1 VRIAVVGAGALG
13 LYYGAMLQ
21 KGGHE
26 VCFLLR
32 RDLETIPKNG
42 LSVFSI
48 NGDFKLFPVAGY
60 GSSEE
65 IGMVDLVLVGLKTFA
80 NQSYRQLITPLL
92 KDNSIILTLQN
103 GLGNEEAL
111 AEIFGSERIMGGV
124 AFLCSNRGEPGVVHH
139 LGAGRIIL
147 GEYARPYMDR
157 AESVAA
163 MFSMAGVPCQAVT
176 DLKKARWEKLIWNIP
191 FNGTCAL
198 LQKPVNVLLSN
209 QRTRCLLRDIMFE
222 LIQAANCQSLS
233 NPIPMAYADEMLD
246 FTDAMGHYKPSMQ
259 IDREEGRELELEA
272 IFARPLDAA
281 RQKGIIMPRVEA
293 LHALLEESTSRS

>member
-1 VRIAVVGAGALG
+1 MRIAVVGAGALG
-13 LYYGAMLQ
+13 LYYGSMLQ

-32 RDLETIPKNG
+32 RDLDVIPKSG

-147 GEYARPYMDR
+147 GE
-157 AESVAA
+157 
-163 MFSMAGVPCQAVT
+163 
-176 DLKKARWEKLIWNIP
+176 
-191 FNGTCAL
+191 
-198 LQKPVNVLLSN
+198 
-209 QRTRCLLRDIMFE
+209 
-222 LIQAANCQSLS
+222 
-233 NPIPMAYADEMLD
+233 
-246 FTDAMGHYKPSMQ
+246 
-259 IDREEGRELELEA
+259 
-272 IFARPLDAA
+272 FARPHMDRQNQSPQCSAWQAFHA
-281 RQKGIIMPRVEA
+281 RP
-293 LHALLEESTSRS
+293 LLT